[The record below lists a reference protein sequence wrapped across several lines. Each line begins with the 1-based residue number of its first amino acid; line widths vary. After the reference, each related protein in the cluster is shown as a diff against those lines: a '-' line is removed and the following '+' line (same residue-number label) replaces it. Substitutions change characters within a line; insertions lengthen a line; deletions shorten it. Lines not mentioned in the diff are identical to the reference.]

1 MPPLLPASEIE
12 LAHMV
17 RNATGLIDIEG
28 SGTKAGLG
36 RPTQS
41 EVTLSTRLLRG
52 ITLYEPSE
60 MVISARAGTPL
71 AEIEASLAE
80 KGQMLPFEPMDYRPL
95 LGSQGEPTLGGVV
108 ACNLAGPRR
117 FALGS
122 ARDHLIGVRLVN
134 GKGEIVKSGGRVMK
148 NVTGLD
154 LVKLSCGAFGTLG
167 VLSEV
172 TFKVLPRPQSTA
184 SLAFHGLDDA
194 RAIRALTLAIRSPF
208 SITGAAHVPTEATY
222 IRVEGFES
230 SVAYRIGELRQLLSE
245 FGEAELLVDDIA
257 TRLWQRIANA
267 VPLADVKERA
277 IWRVSMKATLAPAF
291 VAAVAGTLDTRHFY
305 DWGGALVWLSVPD
318 EGDAGAHVLRSALP
332 GGHATLVRASLAT
345 RAHSDVFQPPGSALL
360 QITRSLKAAFDP
372 LGRLNAGR
380 MYPGI

>member
-1 MPPLLPASEIE
+1 MPPLLPTSEIE
-12 LAHMV
+12 LAQLV
-17 RNATGLIDIEG
+17 RDANGLIDIEG

-41 EVTLSTRLLRG
+41 ELTLTTRQLRG
-52 ITLYEPSE
+52 ITLYEPAE
-60 MVISARAGTPL
+60 MIISARSGTPL

-80 KGQMLPFEPMDYRPL
+80 KGQMLPFEPMDYRPM
-95 LGSQGEPTLGGVV
+95 LGSQGEPTIGGVV

-122 ARDHLIGVRLVN
+122 ARDHLIGVRFVN

-184 SLAFHGLDDA
+184 SLAFHGLDDE

-208 SITGAAHVPTEATY
+208 SITGAAHIPHGATY
-222 IRVEGFES
+222 VRIEGFES
-230 SVAYRIGELRQLLSE
+230 SVAYRIGELRQLLRE
-245 FGEAELLVDDIA
+245 FGEAEWLVDEKA
-257 TRLWQRIANA
+257 TRLWQDIANA
-267 VPLADVKERA
+267 VPLLESTDRA
-277 IWRVSMKATLAPAF
+277 IWRVSMKATQAPAF
-291 VAAVAGTLDTRHFY
+291 VASVAGALDARHIY

-318 EGDAGAHVLRSALP
+318 AGDAGAHVLRSALP
-332 GGHATLVRASLAT
+332 SGHATLVRASLAT
-345 RAHSDVFQPPGSALL
+345 RARSDVFQPLGPAQLR
-360 QITRSLKAAFDP
+360 ITRSLKAAFDP